1 MGIWQFLFLIL
12 AGIAAGFVGYSV
24 GLASLVSF
32 PATLAVGVPPVMSSA
47 TNTAGNVG
55 ITIGGCLGARPE
67 LRARKQLAIIY
78 AALGLVGGVIGALLL
93 LKLPA
98 RFFEYSVPPFIA
110 VSALLIL
117 VRPKKSAAQGRV
129 ATETGGTAESAAAG
143 HAEGRAAEPIAEP
156 SVASADGPQAV
167 DFAHDPG
174 RSPVMLAAMALLSV
188 YSGYFGAGSGTATL
202 AVLSVGK
209 VGPYAQINALKTIG
223 CGFGNISATVV
234 FIATGVIHWPA
245 MVALFIGSTIG
256 SRLAPAV
263 VRRVPERIM
272 RAFACAAGLVLAVYL
287 GVRYYG

>member
-1 MGIWQFLFLIL
+1 MGIWQFVFLVA
-12 AGIAAGFVGYSV
+12 AGVAAGFVGYSV

-67 LRARKQLAIIY
+67 LRARRSLAVIY
-78 AALGLVGGVIGALLL
+78 ACLGLVGGVVGAFLLL
-93 LKLPA
+93 ALPA
-98 RFFEYSVPPFIA
+98 RYFEYSVPPFIA

-117 VRPKKSAAQGRV
+117 IRPRKG
-129 ATETGGTAESAAAG
+129 AAAPETDG
-143 HAEGRAAEPIAEP
+143 DAEDAEARGEVSAEGRR
-156 SVASADGPQAV
+156 
-167 DFAHDPG
+167 DPG
-174 RSPVMLAAMALLSV
+174 RSPLMIAAMALLSV

-202 AVLSVGK
+202 AVLSVGR

-245 MVALFIGSTIG
+245 MIALFIGSTIG
-256 SRLAPAV
+256 SRIAPAA
-263 VRRVPERIM
+263 VRRVPEGLM
-272 RAFACAAGLVLAVYL
+272 RAFACAAGLALAAYL

>member
-1 MGIWQFLFLIL
+1 MGIWQFIFLIL

-67 LRARKQLAIIY
+67 LRARKQLAIVY

-117 VRPKKSAAQGRV
+117 VKPKKSTAR
-129 ATETGGTAESAAAG
+129 GTDSASAAG
-143 HAEGRAAEPIAEP
+143 HAQGRAAEPIAEP
-156 SVASADGPQAV
+156 SAASADGPQAV

-174 RSPVMLAAMALLSV
+174 RSPVMLAAMGLLSV

-245 MVALFIGSTIG
+245 MIALFIGSTIG

>member
-67 LRARKQLAIIY
+67 LRARKQLAIVY

-117 VRPKKSAAQGRV
+117 VKPKKSAAR
-129 ATETGGTAESAAAG
+129 GTDSASAAG
-143 HAEGRAAEPIAEP
+143 HAQGRAAEPIAEP
-156 SVASADGPQAV
+156 SAVSADGPQAV

-174 RSPVMLAAMALLSV
+174 RSTVMLAAMGLLSV

-245 MVALFIGSTIG
+245 MIALFIGSTIG

>member
-1 MGIWQFLFLIL
+1 MGIWQFVFLII

-67 LRARKQLAIIY
+67 LRARKDLAVIY
-78 AALGLVGGVIGALLL
+78 AVIGLAGGVIGALLL

-98 RFFEYSVPPFIA
+98 RFFEYSVPPFIGL
-110 VSALLIL
+110 SALLIL
-117 VRPKKSAAQGRV
+117 VKPKKPGAKDAAPKEN
-129 ATETGGTAESAAAG
+129 A
-143 HAEGRAAEPIAEP
+143 
-156 SVASADGPQAV
+156 ASAPDGTSASAV
-167 DFAHDPG
+167 PAPAPSKRDPG
-174 RSPVMLAAMALLSV
+174 RSPIMLAAMSLLSI

-223 CGFGNISATVV
+223 CGFGNISATIV

-245 MVALFIGSTIG
+245 MIALFIGSTIG

-263 VRRVPERIM
+263 VRRVPENIM
-272 RAFACAAGLVLAVYL
+272 RGFACAAGLVLAVYL
-287 GVRYYG
+287 GFRYYG